1 MGLSGLKLNC
11 QQGCT
16 PFASKGNAALNKAF
30 FFFFFFCVLLFSQ
43 LREAAHTP
51 WFIIP
56 FKSGHP
62 GPNSHTAIC
71 LNLSFVNASPV
82 D

>member
-30 FFFFFFCVLLFSQ
+30 FFFFFFFLVKQANTGL
-43 LREAAHTP
+43 
-51 WFIIP
+51 IP
-56 FKSGHP
+56 GKLTCGHP
-62 GPNSHTAIC
+62 IQKAVINK
-71 LNLSFVNASPV
+71 VK
-82 D
+82 